1 MIHDVD
7 LLNTYQVFLEH
18 IFVFFYDFRL
28 CVGLLLLELILE
40 CGHFSKV
47 FNLTIF
53 DLFLHIIKVDA
64 FLLMLLLVLRNFLR
78 ILNVHFL
85 SNCYLLIAILESKLL
100 LTLNLEQPI
109 KFKFA
114 KFQLFCAFCQ
124 NFGAF
129 IKLAFLSTLQAFKLS
144 SLLCILVFKV
154 FIILSKRFV
163 LLILR
168 SLLRSLR
175 LKLFNFLAVVDRVP
189 VGKIIIIGKLIS
201 FFLKLIRLLLKN
213 C

>member
-1 MIHDVD
+1 LIHDVD

-64 FLLMLLLVLRNFLR
+64 FLPMLLLVLRNFLR

-114 KFQLFCAFCQ
+114 EFQLFCAFCQ

>member
-28 CVGLLLLELILE
+28 CVGLLLLELIFE

-64 FLLMLLLVLRNFLR
+64 FLPMLLLVLRNFLR